1 MRARVL
7 IQICLVIIRWPSPF
21 AEAALQSNAY
31 GPNVK
36 SFLEFLRQEE
46 AELEYQIRHDEI
58 SRRDYTRSKNRF
70 AIMRETVLET
80 VKKTGQDIVPEL
92 HVVTASEIDQL
103 IEKGMRALR
112 GARAGAIIED
122 KWRYLGRVARGEVF
136 YVFERLP
143 KK

>member
-7 IQICLVIIRWPSPF
+7 IQICLVIIWWPFHTS
-21 AEAALQSNAY
+21 AEILLQSGY

-36 SFLEFLRQEE
+36 SFLDFLQQEE
-46 AELEYQIRHDEI
+46 SELEFQIHHDEI
-58 SRRDYTRSKNRF
+58 SRREYTRSKNRF

-103 IEKGMRALR
+103 IEQGMHALR
-112 GARAGAIIED
+112 GVRVGAIIEG
-122 KWRYLGRVARGEVF
+122 KWRYLGRVTRGEVF
-136 YVFERLP
+136 YIFERLP